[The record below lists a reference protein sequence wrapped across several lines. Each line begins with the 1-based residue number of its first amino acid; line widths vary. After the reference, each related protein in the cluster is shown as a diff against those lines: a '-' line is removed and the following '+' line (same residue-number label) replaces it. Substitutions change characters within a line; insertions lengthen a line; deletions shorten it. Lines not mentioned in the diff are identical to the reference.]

1 MGAGRLRCGRSRD
14 RRTTGPRGT
23 GAKCGALPL
32 VLMVEPGLTVAFE
45 AMSDILLVRSLLASA
60 LVPDTSRRVWSP
72 ARVSGWPPAPTQVGH
87 RPPWTWQSAVAGLPA
102 EERVVGAVDVRT
114 VVLVVH
120 VAGGAVALLCAAV
133 VMAAGS
139 RQDWSTGWGTGYVGC
154 VAVTAVSAVALTGPG
169 ATLPAAVRVVL
180 LAVAVVTAAA
190 AARGLQLARRP
201 PAGRGSARP
210 VQLRLLWGSV
220 TSLVSAIAV
229 VSLPVVVWV
238 PVIIAGTLLT
248 ERGYRRARLDPAW
261 A

>member
-1 MGAGRLRCGRSRD
+1 
-14 RRTTGPRGT
+14 
-23 GAKCGALPL
+23 
-32 VLMVEPGLTVAFE
+32 MVEPGLTVAFE
-45 AMSDILLVRSLLASA
+45 ALSDILLVRSLLASA

-87 RPPWTWQSAVAGLPA
+87 RPPWTWQSASDPDGGWAAGA

>member
-1 MGAGRLRCGRSRD
+1 
-14 RRTTGPRGT
+14 
-23 GAKCGALPL
+23 
-32 VLMVEPGLTVAFE
+32 MVEPGLTVAFE
-45 AMSDILLVRSLLASA
+45 ALSDILLVRSLLASA

-87 RPPWTWQSAVAGLPA
+87 RPPWTWQSASDPDGGWAAGA

-169 ATLPAAVRVVL
+169 ATLPAGVRVVL

>member
-1 MGAGRLRCGRSRD
+1 MLDVVVVTAEDWQLWRELRRTVLLEAPGAFGSTLAEWSAEGDAEARWRARLRD
-14 RRTTGPRGT
+14 V
-23 GAKCGALPL
+23 ALNL
-32 VLMVEPGLTVAFE
+32 VLVLDG
-45 AMSDILLVRSLLASA
+45 
-60 LVPDTSRRVWSP
+60 VP
-72 ARVSGWPPAPTQVGH
+72 AQ
-87 RPPWTWQSAVAGLPA
+87 
-102 EERVVGAVDVRT
+102 ERVVGAVDVRT
-114 VVLVVH
+114 VVLLVH

-154 VAVTAVSAVALTGPG
+154 VAVTAVSALALTGPG

-190 AARGLQLARRP
+190 AARGLQLAHRP

-220 TSLVSAIAV
+220 TSLVAAIAV

-238 PVIIAGTLLT
+238 LVIIAGTLLT

>member
-1 MGAGRLRCGRSRD
+1 MGAGRLHCGRSRD
-14 RRTTGPRGT
+14 RRTTGPRGI

-32 VLMVEPGLTVAFE
+32 VLMVEPGLAVAFE
-45 AMSDILLVRSLLASA
+45 ALSDILLVRSLLASA
-60 LVPDTSRRVWSP
+60 LIPDTSRRVWSP

-190 AARGLQLARRP
+190 A
-201 PAGRGSARP
+201 GRGSARP

-248 ERGYRRARLDPAW
+248 ERGYRQARLDPAW